1 MVIRNLRY
9 LGRDVKKEETQMF
22 KGSTLLCL
30 FLSGI
35 KFLFGSP
42 SVASNTV
49 YLLRALA
56 LIPLVQIS
64 P

>member
-1 MVIRNLRY
+1 MVIRNLRH
-9 LGRDVKKEETQMF
+9 LGREVKKEETQMF
-22 KGSTLLCL
+22 QGNTLLCL
-30 FLSGI
+30 FLCGI

-49 YLLRALA
+49 YLLQTLA
-56 LIPLVQIS
+56 LIPLVQVS